1 MRLQAHTG
9 TRGGTFLPT
18 RVHEYTCA
26 RARRHVSSSQTTLTR
41 RPGVRRFVVVTGMNL
56 HTGPAGTPPKA
67 AKHNPLTSGN
77 AEKPPRF
84 GRKTARQRNVP
95 KTWTHQRKR

>member
-18 RVHEYTCA
+18 QVHEYTCA
-26 RARRHVSSSQTTLTR
+26 RARRYVSSFQITLTAVTRFR
-41 RPGVRRFVVVTGMNL
+41 RSVVVTGMNL

-67 AKHNPLTSGN
+67 AKHNAVTSRN
-77 AEKPPRF
+77 TKKPPRF
-84 GRKTARQRNVP
+84 GRKTGRQRNVP

>member
-18 RVHEYTCA
+18 QVHEYTCA
-26 RARRHVSSSQTTLTR
+26 RARRYISSSQSTLTALSGVC
-41 RPGVRRFVVVTGMNL
+41 RPVVVTRMNI
-56 HTGPAGTPPKA
+56 HTGPAGTPPKPP
-67 AKHNPLTSGN
+67 KHNPLTSGN